1 MDSAAATCLKAAIV
15 PLFLPPPCPSNV
27 QSQPLPSHW
36 DPVFESCS
44 LSRLTEL
51 KNQKREFEDGW
62 ELVTIKKKKEQ
73 SDGVKGRRAEG
84 EHKEGG
90 KRGGCI
96 V

>member
-62 ELVTIKKKKEQ
+62 ELVTIKKKKNKVME
-73 SDGVKGRRAEG
+73 
-84 EHKEGG
+84 
-90 KRGGCI
+90 
-96 V
+96 